1 MSTSFGSSNQGEN
14 HLFTPQEA
22 TRMLPD
28 VREKMKALIEKKK
41 LLDAQKDEVERYN
54 LIGLRTDGSIE
65 KAKRLDFL
73 AEDMMKTIRELEDL
87 GLTVRDID
95 FGLVDFPAERYGEK
109 VFLCWRY
116 GEEEVGYWHRPE
128 EGFGGRR
135 ALKNQLVS
143 P

>member
-1 MSTSFGSSNQGEN
+1 MITGEEGRILSTSFGSSNQGEN

-73 AEDMMKTIRELEDL
+73 AADMMRNISAEASRGLNVRE
-87 GLTVRDID
+87 ID
-95 FGLVDFPAERYGEK
+95 
-109 VFLCWRY
+109 
-116 GEEEVGYWHRPE
+116 
-128 EGFGGRR
+128 
-135 ALKNQLVS
+135 
-143 P
+143 

>member
-1 MSTSFGSSNQGEN
+1 
-14 HLFTPQEA
+14 
-22 TRMLPD
+22 MLPD

-95 FGLVDFPAERYGEK
+95 FGMLDFTAERYGEK
-109 VFLCWRY
+109 GFLCSSS
-116 GEEEVGYWHRPE
+116 GEAR
-128 EGFGGRR
+128 GG
-135 ALKNQLVS
+135 
-143 P
+143 

>member
-1 MSTSFGSSNQGEN
+1 MSTSFGSNSQGEH

-22 TRMLPD
+22 TKMLPD
-28 VREKMKALIEKKK
+28 VSEKMKALIAKKK
-41 LLDAQKDEVERYN
+41 LLDAQKEEVERYN
-54 LIGLRTDGSIE
+54 LIGLRTDVSIE
-65 KAKRLDFL
+65 KAKRLDSL
-73 AEDMMKTIRELEDL
+73 AEDMMRTIRELEDL

-109 VFLCWRY
+109 VFLCWRF
-116 GEEEVGYWHRPE
+116 GEADVGYWHRPE

-135 ALKNQLVS
+135 TLKNQLVS

>member
-1 MSTSFGSSNQGEN
+1 MSTSFGSNSRGEH

-22 TRMLPD
+22 TKMLPD
-28 VREKMKALIEKKK
+28 VSEKMKALIAKKK
-41 LLDAQKDEVERYN
+41 LLDAQKEEVERYN
-54 LIGLRTDGSIE
+54 LIGLRTDVSIE
-65 KAKRLDFL
+65 KAKRLDSL
-73 AEDMMKTIRELEDL
+73 AEDMMRTIRELEDL

-109 VFLCWRY
+109 VFLCWRF
-116 GEEEVGYWHRPE
+116 GEADVGYWHRPE

-135 ALKNQLVS
+135 SLKNQLVS